1 MSEKVYGG
9 VHRVQ
14 YPHDGEVGEVSA
26 QEPEEYLLGG
36 YLVFYYQD
44 FHSGCKVKKD
54 DGYFQF
60 VKKMLQFVAIFPQ
73 SVGNYNV

>member
-1 MSEKVYGG
+1 MLEKVDSRVHG
-9 VHRVQ
+9 VK
-14 YPHDGEVGEVSA
+14 YPHDGEVGEVSS
-26 QEPEEYLLGG
+26 QESEKYLLGG

-60 VKKMLQFVAIFPQ
+60 VKKMLQFVVDFPR

>member
-1 MSEKVYGG
+1 MVKPGKNL
-9 VHRVQ
+9 
-14 YPHDGEVGEVSA
+14 PVSFA
-26 QEPEEYLLGG
+26 SICCAGI
-36 YLVFYYQD
+36 YQD

-60 VKKMLQFVAIFPQ
+60 VKKMLQFVVDFPR